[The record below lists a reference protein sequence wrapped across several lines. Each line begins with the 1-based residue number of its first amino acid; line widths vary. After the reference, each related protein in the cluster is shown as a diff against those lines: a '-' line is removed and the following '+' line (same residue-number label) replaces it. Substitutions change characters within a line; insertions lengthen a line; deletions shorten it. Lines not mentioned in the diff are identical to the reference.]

1 LKEYPSSLKGSKAM
15 KALGNKGED
24 LAVIFL
30 EKKGYKIVAKNY
42 KNYVGEID
50 IIARDGETTVFIEV
64 KTRANDSFGYP
75 FEAVHSRKRL
85 KLRNL
90 ALLYMKKQGEEI
102 PIRFDV
108 LSIMYTD
115 NGQKQIEHIIDAFEV

>member
-1 LKEYPSSLKGSKAM
+1 M

-30 EKKGYKIVAKNY
+30 QKKGYKIIAKNY
-42 KNYVGEID
+42 RNYVGEID

-75 FEAVHSRKRL
+75 FEAVHGRKRL

-102 PIRFDV
+102 PVRFDV
-108 LSIMYTD
+108 LSIIYTD
-115 NGQKQIEHIIDAFEV
+115 NGQKQIEHIKDAFEV

>member
-1 LKEYPSSLKGSKAM
+1 M

-30 EKKGYKIVAKNY
+30 KKKGYKIIAKNY

-64 KTRANDSFGYP
+64 KTRANDSFGCP
-75 FEAVHSRKRL
+75 FESVHSRKRL

-115 NGQKQIEHIIDAFEV
+115 NGQKQIEHIKDAFEV

>member
-1 LKEYPSSLKGSKAM
+1 M

-30 EKKGYKIVAKNY
+30 EKKGYKIIAKNY
-42 KNYVGEID
+42 RNYVGEID

-75 FEAVHSRKRL
+75 FEAVHNKKRL

-115 NGQKQIEHIIDAFEV
+115 NGQKQIEHIKDAFEV

>member
-1 LKEYPSSLKGSKAM
+1 M

-30 EKKGYKIVAKNY
+30 QKKGYKIIAKNY

-115 NGQKQIEHIIDAFEV
+115 NGQKHIEHIKDAFEV

>member
-1 LKEYPSSLKGSKAM
+1 M

-30 EKKGYKIVAKNY
+30 EKKGYKIIAKNY

-64 KTRANDSFGYP
+64 KTRANDSFGCP
-75 FEAVHSRKRL
+75 FEAVHIKKRL

-90 ALLYMKKQGEEI
+90 ALLYMKKRGEEI

-115 NGQKQIEHIIDAFEV
+115 NGQKQIEHIKDAFEV